1 MSLLH
6 WLGWGQKHGLIKRM
20 SGMARQTHLLFFYVQ
35 DILMVGNERTS
46 LYTALLII
54 LSSPFVVVKE

>member
-1 MSLLH
+1 MS
-6 WLGWGQKHGLIKRM
+6 KHGLIKRQ

-35 DILMVGNERTS
+35 DILIVGNERTS

>member
-6 WLGWGQKHGLIKRM
+6 WLGWGQKHGLIKRL

-35 DILMVGNERTS
+35 DILIVGNERTS

>member
-6 WLGWGQKHGLIKRM
+6 WLGWGQKHGLIKRQ

-35 DILMVGNERTS
+35 DILIVGNERTS
-46 LYTALLII
+46 LYRECRLI
-54 LSSPFVVVKE
+54 LSVVDT